1 MNTKVNSYNN
11 LFALSLAFMAGF
23 SAMRADVLDDG
34 RKAFME
40 YDFER
45 ATELYDKYAQSLKK
59 KPDEERQALL
69 NMYLRQLEIA
79 ENSLDNVQKI
89 EVIDRIDVSADNFLS
104 AVKLPSL
111 SGKLLSSGNSPL
123 KNINNTSDY
132 VFTNEA
138 GDFALWS
145 ETDSDGMS
153 HIMESHLLTDGSWDV
168 PVLSDSNL
176 VDGGEVR
183 NPFMMSD
190 GITVYFS
197 GTGDLSMGG
206 YDLFVVSRDPAS
218 GEYRQPVGVGYPF
231 NSPWNE
237 YMMAI
242 DELHG
247 IGWWVTDRNSLD
259 GQLSVYVYR
268 TSDVRQNYIAEDE
281 EDIVA
286 LARLDDISLAQQ
298 PDVDYSQIIAKID
311 ERSKSKEIDTY
322 HDFSFPMQGGKVYH
336 SLGDFKSARAK
347 RFFSQYMSAKAEH
360 DAELTKLRTLRMKYH
375 AANKKSG
382 AATSLAN
389 QIKDLESQT
398 EVQREKLEKMRT
410 AVITAELRQ

>member
-1 MNTKVNSYNN
+1 MNTKVNSYNK
-11 LFALSLAFMAGF
+11 LFALSLAFIAGF
-23 SAMRADVLDDG
+23 PAMRADVLDDG

-59 KPDEERQALL
+59 KPDEERQTLL

-89 EVIDRIDVSADNFLS
+89 EIIDRIDVSAEHFLS
-104 AVKLPSL
+104 AVKLPSS
-111 SGKLLSSGNSPL
+111 SGKLLSSRNSPL
-123 KNINNTSDY
+123 NNINNTSDY
-132 VFTNEA
+132 VFTNET

-153 HIMESHLLTDGSWDV
+153 HIVENHMLTDGSWDV
-168 PVLSDSNL
+168 PVVSDSNL
-176 VDGGEVR
+176 LDGGDVR

-190 GITVYFS
+190 GVTVYFS

-206 YDLFVVSRDPAS
+206 YDLFVVSRDPVS
-218 GEYRQPVGVGYPF
+218 GEYRQPVGLGYPF

-242 DELHG
+242 DESNG
-247 IGWWVTDRNSLD
+247 IGWWVTDRNGLD
-259 GQLSVYVYR
+259 GELSVYVYR
-268 TSDVRQNYIAEDE
+268 TSDVRQNYIAEEE

-286 LARLDDISLAQQ
+286 LARLEDISLAQQ
-298 PDVDYSQIIAKID
+298 PDVDYSRIIEKID
-311 ERSKSKEIDTY
+311 ERSKREEIDTY
-322 HDFSFPMQGGKVYH
+322 HDFSFPMPGGKVYH
-336 SLGDFKSARAK
+336 SLDDFKSARAK
-347 RFFSQYMSAKAEH
+347 RFFSQFMSAKAEH
-360 DAELTKLRTLRMKYH
+360 NAELTKLRTLRIKYH
-375 AANKKSG
+375 VANKKSG
-382 AATSLAN
+382 VATSLAN

-398 EVQREKLEKMRT
+398 EVQREKLEKMRM